1 MDVFATSV
9 WMGGATIPTDR
20 VIDGKNIASY
30 LGYENVAPKPETP
43 YFYFGIDHQ
52 LMAVRK
58 GQWKLHVKTY
68 SQLGLDYFNINA
80 DPSEKY
86 NLATKYPEV
95 VKELTSLI
103 EEKLEEVNTTGD
115 FFSKN

>member
-1 MDVFATSV
+1 M
-9 WMGGATIPTDR
+9 
-20 VIDGKNIASY
+20 
-30 LGYENVAPKPETP
+30 
-43 YFYFGIDHQ
+43 
-52 LMAVRK
+52 
-58 GQWKLHVKTY
+58 
-68 SQLGLDYFNINA
+68 GLDYFKGELPLLFNINA

-86 NLATKYPEV
+86 NLETKYPEV

>member
-1 MDVFATSV
+1 MEA
-9 WMGGATIPTDR
+9 
-20 VIDGKNIASY
+20 
-30 LGYENVAPKPETP
+30 
-43 YFYFGIDHQ
+43 
-52 LMAVRK
+52 
-58 GQWKLHVKTY
+58 VKTY
-68 SQLGLDYFNINA
+68 SQLGLDYFKGELPLLFNINT

-103 EEKLEEVNTTGD
+103 EEKLEEVKTTGD